1 MTLAHDQK
9 ATAATDPLATEAERA
24 FDILCRGGVA
34 IIYTD
39 VAYSIVSRTEEA
51 LRRVYAA
58 KGRPMARASTLVGNL
73 DAHDALHILPE
84 SARRMVRAV
93 TVTHDLPM
101 AVIAEYR
108 AEHPFMRAFSPFL
121 LGMATKDGTLNMLL
135 NSGALRERLA
145 GLSWRAGI
153 PLVASSA
160 NASGQGTKYRV
171 EDIEPAVRAVADIIC
186 DHGTS
191 RYMPVPMPPVPTSS
205 TQIDFRTMRVVRYG
219 ACFHAIAT
227 VLAEEFGVR
236 LPPPPRSG
244 A

>member
-1 MTLAHDQK
+1 VASEVDTVE
-9 ATAATDPLATEAERA
+9 AADALDAEARRA

-58 KGRPMARASTLVGNL
+58 KGRPMDRASTLVGNL
-73 DAHDALHILPE
+73 DAHDSLHLLPDRE
-84 SARRMVRAV
+84 RRMVRAV

-101 AVIAEYR
+101 AVIAPYR
-108 AEHPFMRAFSPFL
+108 ADHPFMRAFSPFL
-121 LGMATKDGTLNMLL
+121 LGMATKGDTLNMLL

-145 GLSWRAGI
+145 ALSWRAGI

-171 EDIEPAVRAVADIIC
+171 EDIEPAVRAVADIVC

-191 RYMPVPMPPVPTSS
+191 RYRPDPMPPVPTSS
-205 TQIDFRTMRVVRYG
+205 TQIDFRTMGVVRRG
-219 ACFHAIAT
+219 ACFDAIAR

-236 LPPPPRSG
+236 LEPPAGR
-244 A
+244 